1 MQLSRAKPGNPA
13 SKVILYVLIIIEN
26 NNYKQYNA
34 RVIHRTDRR
43 NCVIGL
49 CLFRRV
55 LSNMT
60 IPY

>member
-1 MQLSRAKPGNPA
+1 MITQDYN
-13 SKVILYVLIIIEN
+13 KVYVLIIIEN
-26 NNYKQYNA
+26 NNYKQYKA

-43 NCVIGL
+43 NCVI

-55 LSNMT
+55 LPNMT